1 MKKTELT
8 QIKGLDFKELNLKVK
23 TLKDEIAN
31 LILEKNM
38 KKLKDLKKVAKKKKD
53 LAQILTVVRQKELL
67 AKLEVKEEKNK

>member
-1 MKKTELT
+1 MKKNELT

>member
-1 MKKTELT
+1 MKKNELT

-53 LAQILTVVRQKELL
+53 LAQVLTVVRQKELL